1 MERIKVHNR
10 SYAAFLCLGTFT
22 ALILSLL
29 SPMMGWVLVLCACSF
44 SITAYKAHNNSPP
57 LKNSLLN
64 LMAMLCIAILVWLA
78 KDFGLLNTMINL
90 LVVSCCLKI
99 LNLHHTGDYQMVAS
113 IQLFLVGC
121 GLIFHQSLA
130 YSLFYGV
137 IVILLFC
144 TLHAIKIRDTS
155 FRKYAKQTLLLLA
168 QTIPIAV
175 ILFFVTPKLSPLWKM
190 PVNKSN
196 QTGLSETMTPG
207 DIANLAKSD
216 ELVFRAEFDNALP
229 KPQDTYWRAIV
240 LDEFDGKTWSL
251 SERSKAFHGPPSV
264 TFTGKSLDY
273 IVIAEPTSTTWLYS
287 LDIPVLVQGTSTQ
300 TLKTNQQFQLSSSS
314 PLYTKGLYALR
325 SFVEQPL
332 NIYAGYEDTSQY
344 LQVPNTGNPETVE
357 FVLKNISPSMSTQEK
372 IARLN
377 DIFRSKPFKYSL
389 SPPLMQSNP
398 IDQFLFEEQVGFCSH
413 YASALTYMLRLA
425 NVPARIVTGYQG
437 GEVQS
442 GNVISVHQ
450 YDAHAWV
457 EAWDESAGWTR
468 LDPTAIVAPNRVLS
482 GLLSSIENRE
492 EFMKKTP
499 FSLSHL
505 QEYAF
510 FNKVRLLMAKIDH
523 TWSQSILSYNQES
536 QKSLLKRI
544 FGSMNAQTFSY
555 ALIGSFV
562 VIGLFIFLLFI
573 PRKKTKLNE
582 EQYWLKGLYALI
594 EKKGHTKDDG
604 ETLLQFS
611 KRVAPYLD
619 NASSAALSFM
629 VKSYYQWKYAQ
640 QQQLEDFSAVK
651 QRLHKHLM
659 VLKNSSQKS

>member
-1 MERIKVHNR
+1 MSNHRK
-10 SYAAFLCLGTFT
+10 
-22 ALILSLL
+22 
-29 SPMMGWVLVLCACSF
+29 
-44 SITAYKAHNNSPP
+44 

-64 LMAMLCIAILVWLA
+64 LMAILCIAILIWLA

-130 YSLFYGV
+130 YSIFYGV
-137 IVILLFC
+137 VVILIFC

-155 FRKYAKQTLLLLA
+155 FRKYTKQTLLLLA

-216 ELVFRAEFDNALP
+216 DLVFRAEFDGEVPQP
-229 KPQDTYWRAIV
+229 KDTYWRAIV
-240 LDEFDGKTWSL
+240 LDKFDGKTWSV
-251 SERSKAFHGPPSV
+251 SEQSKAFQGPPSV
-264 TFTGKSLDY
+264 TFTGKYLDY

-287 LDIPVLVQGTSTQ
+287 LDIPLLVQGTSTQ
-300 TLKTNQQFQLSSSS
+300 TLTTNQQFQLSSSS

-332 NIYAGYEDTSQY
+332 NIYKGYEDTSQY
-344 LQVPNTGNPETVE
+344 LQVPNTGNPMTVE
-357 FVLKNISPSMSTQEK
+357 FVLESISPSMTTQEK
-372 IARLN
+372 IATLN
-377 DIFRSKPFKYSL
+377 DVFRSRPFKYSL
-389 SPPLMQSNP
+389 SPPLMQNDP
-398 IDQFLFEEQVGFCSH
+398 IDQFIFDEQIGFCSH

-437 GEVQS
+437 GEIQS
-442 GNVISVHQ
+442 GKVISVHQ

-457 EAWDESAGWTR
+457 EAWDETAGWTR

-482 GLLSSIENRE
+482 GLLSSVENRK

-562 VIGLFIFLLFI
+562 IIGIFIFVLFI
-573 PRKKTKLNE
+573 PRNRIKRNEDQQWLNA
-582 EQYWLKGLYALI
+582 LYALI
-594 EKKGHTKDDG
+594 EKQGHSKQDG

-611 KRVAPYLD
+611 TRISPHLD
-619 NASSAALSFM
+619 TASSAALSFM
-629 VKSYYQWKYAQ
+629 VKSYYQWKYAKPQ
-640 QQQLEDFSAVK
+640 QIEDFSALK
-651 QRLHKHLM
+651 QRLHKHLV
-659 VLKNSSQKS
+659 VLKTKV

>member
-1 MERIKVHNR
+1 
-10 SYAAFLCLGTFT
+10 
-22 ALILSLL
+22 
-29 SPMMGWVLVLCACSF
+29 
-44 SITAYKAHNNSPP
+44 
-57 LKNSLLN
+57 
-64 LMAMLCIAILVWLA
+64 
-78 KDFGLLNTMINL
+78 
-90 LVVSCCLKI
+90 
-99 LNLHHTGDYQMVAS
+99 
-113 IQLFLVGC
+113 
-121 GLIFHQSLA
+121 
-130 YSLFYGV
+130 
-137 IVILLFC
+137 
-144 TLHAIKIRDTS
+144 
-155 FRKYAKQTLLLLA
+155 
-168 QTIPIAV
+168 
-175 ILFFVTPKLSPLWKM
+175 M

-216 ELVFRAEFDNALP
+216 DLVFRAEFEGELP

-240 LDEFDGKTWSL
+240 LDEFDGKTWSI
-251 SERSKAFHGPPSV
+251 SEERKSFQGPASV

-332 NIYAGYEDTSQY
+332 NIYQGYENTSRY
-344 LQVPNTGNPETVE
+344 LQVPNSGNPDTVE
-357 FVLKNISPSMSTQEK
+357 FVLENIKPNMTTQQK

-377 DIFRSKPFKYSL
+377 ELFRSKPFKYSL
-389 SPPLMQSNP
+389 SPPLMQNNP
-398 IDQFLFEEQVGFCSH
+398 IDQFLFDEQVGFCSH

-457 EAWDESAGWTR
+457 EAWDESTGWTR

-523 TWSQSILSYNQES
+523 TWSQSILSYSQES

-555 ALIGSFV
+555 AIIGSFV
-562 VIGLFIFLLFI
+562 IIGLFIALLFI
-573 PRKKTKLNE
+573 PRNRVKMNDDQRWLN
-582 EQYWLKGLYALI
+582 GLYSLI
-594 EKKGHTKDDG
+594 EKRGHTKQEG

-611 KRVAPYLD
+611 SRISPHLD
-619 NASSAALSFM
+619 SASSAALSFM
-629 VKSYYQWKYAQ
+629 VKSYYQWKYTKQ
-640 QQQLEDFSAVK
+640 HQLEDFSLVK
-651 QRLHKHLM
+651 HRLNKHFM
-659 VLKNSSQKS
+659 VLKKKTQTS